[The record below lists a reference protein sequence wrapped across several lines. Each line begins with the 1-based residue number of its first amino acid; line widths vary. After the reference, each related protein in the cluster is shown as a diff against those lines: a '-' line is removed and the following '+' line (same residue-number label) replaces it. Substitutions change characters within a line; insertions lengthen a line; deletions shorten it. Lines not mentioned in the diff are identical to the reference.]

1 MYFLKVAELLGLYE
15 AAVLPKRA
23 ILVCISETLHLNFT
37 WCKMDCGVLKLCKTI
52 KGSKYAIWGFSI
64 FK

>member
-23 ILVCISETLHLNFT
+23 IQVCISETSPLNFS
-37 WCKMDCGVLKLCKTI
+37 LCKI
-52 KGSKYAIWGFSI
+52 DSGFLNNA
-64 FK
+64 KVQNH